1 MAKIIGFN
9 ISKILKILFETMKNS
24 GLVAVGHI
32 LASKHQKGQTKALR
46 HFCSVLYGDS
56 TLSKILVDK
65 SLCNQLF
72 DKFFLDI
79 RPTVENFSEFLTR
92 ILMKQ
97 GTYEIN
103 FQLKVRCF

>member
-1 MAKIIGFN
+1 
-9 ISKILKILFETMKNS
+9 MKNS

-65 SLCNQLF
+65 NSCTRLF

-79 RPTVENFSEFLTR
+79 RPTVENFSEFLTG

-97 GTYEIN
+97 GIDEIN